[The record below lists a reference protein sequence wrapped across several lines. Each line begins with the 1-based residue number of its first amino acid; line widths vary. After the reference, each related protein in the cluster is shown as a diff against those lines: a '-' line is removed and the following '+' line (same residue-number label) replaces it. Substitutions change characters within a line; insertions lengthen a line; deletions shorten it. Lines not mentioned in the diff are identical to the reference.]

1 MELVREPI
9 GLRVLICALRPEDG
23 EPFRL
28 WRADPQDEI
37 DALVAAGQ
45 DEAPAALWA
54 ALLRWS
60 EAEAVSSDLIASGW
74 RVTLQGVRAIVLP
87 RAVSLL
93 QPPAADTGWPMNVA
107 GLTLR
112 AVPETPGDDDEILA
126 RLLAFLD
133 SS

>member
-9 GLRVLICALRPEDG
+9 GLRVLMRALRPEDG

-28 WRADPQDEI
+28 WRANTQNEI
-37 DALVAAGQ
+37 DALIDAGQ

-54 ALLRWS
+54 ALLRWR
-60 EAEAVSSDLIASGW
+60 EAEAVAAILTASGW

-87 RAVSLL
+87 RAVSFLR
-93 QPPAADTGWPMNVA
+93 PPAADEGWTLDVA
-107 GLTLR
+107 GLILH
-112 AVPETPGDDDEILA
+112 AIPETPDEDDETLA

-133 SS
+133 A